1 MKMDYEKYFDILTLF
16 FCILLGIFF
25 YRGKN
30 TNKGIRILPYFLI
43 ITLIVE
49 LIGTYLVSQI
59 NNQHIIQ
66 NYKKIRIMYNTFTS
80 LEFSFYLWMI
90 NEIIKSKKISKL
102 ILVASLSY
110 FIVAILNTFFIQGK
124 SGFHSITYAIGSLLI
139 AGSCIFFFFEL
150 FLSKQAFNLVRMP
163 SFWICVA
170 LSFYYLCT
178 FPIFGL
184 ANFLDSYP
192 DIIKR
197 NLQSIVIAM
206 NVLLYLMFSIAFLC
220 RNKIKKSSPSLS

>member
-1 MKMDYEKYFDILTLF
+1 MDYEKYLGLICLF
-16 FCILLGIFF
+16 ICITMGLVF
-25 YRGKN
+25 YQRN
-30 TNKGIRILPYFLI
+30 DSNKGIRMLPFFLI

-49 LIGTYLVSQI
+49 LIGMYFIRQSKSHNSIAL
-59 NNQHIIQ
+59 
-66 NYKKIRIMYNTFTS
+66 YKNIRILYNTFTS

-90 NEIIKSKKISKL
+90 SEIVNNKKISKL
-102 ILVASLSY
+102 ISITSLCY

-124 SGFHSITYAIGSLLI
+124 SGFDSITYAIGSLLI
-139 AGSCIFFFFEL
+139 SGSCIYFFFEL
-150 FLSKQAFNLVRMP
+150 FLSKQSFNLVRMP
-163 SFWICVA
+163 SFWVCVS
-170 LSFYYLCT
+170 LSFYYLCS

-184 ANFLDSYP
+184 ANFLNNYP